1 MFSREKY
8 VFEGKV
14 GRKRSQSTSRSVS
27 REVYFQDQLRKGETP
42 SFTVCRGGYCVLGL
56 KIIANNTLPTPC
68 GEYASIQQ
76 QKSRSEQEAGIKEVF
91 ILVTLYYNGD
101 WVLNHID
108 FRGLFMD
115 GNI

>member
-1 MFSREKY
+1 M
-8 VFEGKV
+8 
-14 GRKRSQSTSRSVS
+14 
-27 REVYFQDQLRKGETP
+27 
-42 SFTVCRGGYCVLGL
+42 CRGGYCVLGL

-76 QKSRSEQEAGIKEVF
+76 QKSRSKQEAGIKEVF